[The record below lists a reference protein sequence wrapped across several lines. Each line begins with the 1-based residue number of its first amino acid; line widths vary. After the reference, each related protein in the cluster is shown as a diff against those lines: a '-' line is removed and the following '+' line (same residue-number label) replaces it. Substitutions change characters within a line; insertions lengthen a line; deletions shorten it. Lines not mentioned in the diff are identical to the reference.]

1 MANMISNDIEQ
12 KALLEGVIYINRTAK
27 VVKGGKRFSFAAL
40 VVVGDGE
47 GMIGYGLGKANEV
60 PEAIRKGTEKAKKNM
75 IKVPLVQG
83 TIPNQVIGKF
93 GASNLLMKPAK
104 EGTGVIA
111 GTVLRTLFEN
121 AGVKNIVTKS
131 IGSSNPHNLIKAAF
145 DGFKKMKTKS
155 EYFKA
160 RGKSVDENK

>member
-1 MANMISNDIEQ
+1 MASIIGNEMEQ
-12 KALLEGVIYINRTAK
+12 KALLEGVVYINRTAK

-47 GMIGYGLGKANEV
+47 GSVGYGLGKANEV
-60 PEAIRKGTEKAKKNM
+60 PEAIRKGTEKAKKSM

-121 AGVKNIVTKS
+121 AGIKNIVTKS

-145 DGFKKMKTKS
+145 DGFKKMKSRTD
-155 EYFKA
+155 YFRA
-160 RGKSVDENK
+160 RGKAPKGQ

>member
-1 MANMISNDIEQ
+1 MANIINNEMEQ
-12 KALLEGVIYINRTAK
+12 KALLEGVVYINRTAK

-47 GMIGYGLGKANEV
+47 GSIGYGLGKANEV

-75 IKVPLVQG
+75 IKVPLVHG

-121 AGVKNIVTKS
+121 AGIKNIVTKS

-145 DGFKKMKTKS
+145 DGLKKMRSKTD
-155 EYFKA
+155 YLRA
-160 RGKSVDENK
+160 RGRSPKEQ

>member
-1 MANMISNDIEQ
+1 LDNITNNEMEN
-12 KALLEGVIYINRTAK
+12 KAFLEGVVYINRTAK

-40 VVVGDGE
+40 VVVGDGD
-47 GMIGYGLGKANEV
+47 GMVGYGLGKANEV

-75 IKVPLVQG
+75 IRVPLING

-121 AGVKNIVTKS
+121 AGIKNIVTKS
-131 IGSSNPHNLIKAAF
+131 IGSSNPHNVIKAAF
-145 DGFKKMKTKS
+145 DGFKKMKSKS
-155 EYFKA
+155 DYFKA
-160 RGKSVDENK
+160 RGKSAKDSK

>member
-1 MANMISNDIEQ
+1 MANMNNDLEQ
-12 KALLEGVIYINRTAK
+12 KALLEGVVYINRTAK
-27 VVKGGKRFSFAAL
+27 VVKGGKRFSFSAL

-75 IKVPLVQG
+75 IKIPLVNG
-83 TIPNQVIGKF
+83 TIPHQVMGKF

-131 IGSSNPHNLIKAAF
+131 IGSSNPHNLVKAAF
-145 DGFKKMKTKS
+145 DGFRKMKSK
-155 EYFKA
+155 EDYMKA
-160 RGKSVDENK
+160 RGKLVKKEG

>member
-1 MANMISNDIEQ
+1 LDNINNTEIEG
-12 KALLEGVIYINRTAK
+12 KALLEGVVYINRTAK
-27 VVKGGKRFSFAAL
+27 VVKGGKRFSFSAL

-47 GMIGYGLGKANEV
+47 GMVGYGLGKANEV

-75 IKVPLVQG
+75 IKVPIVNG

-121 AGVKNIVTKS
+121 AGIKNIVTKT
-131 IGSSNPHNLIKAAF
+131 IGSSNPHNVIKAAF
-145 DGFKKMKTKS
+145 DGFKKMKSKS
-155 EYFKA
+155 DYFKA
-160 RGKSVDENK
+160 RGKPIKD

>member
-1 MANMISNDIEQ
+1 LDNINNTEIEG
-12 KALLEGVIYINRTAK
+12 KALLEGVVYINRTAK
-27 VVKGGKRFSFAAL
+27 VVKGGKRFSFSAL

-47 GMIGYGLGKANEV
+47 GMVGYGLGKANEV

-75 IKVPLVQG
+75 IKVPIVNG

-121 AGVKNIVTKS
+121 AGIKNIVTKT
-131 IGSSNPHNLIKAAF
+131 IGSSNPHNVIKAAF
-145 DGFKKMKTKS
+145 DGFKKMKSKS
-155 EYFKA
+155 DYFKA
-160 RGKSVDENK
+160 RGKLVKD